1 MNDDFKTNEQ
11 LDYEQMHR
19 HDNDDFYYK
28 HFGDGDPHGW
38 TKGDI
43 ERYEEWLMS
52 NDPAIQSDGSYY
64 D

>member
-28 HFGDGDPHGW
+28 TFGDGDDHGW
-38 TKGDI
+38 TQGDI

-52 NDPAIQSDGSYY
+52 NDPAIQADGSYY